1 MVNAPVMPAPAGGAA
16 RREGFSTALRVTIA
30 LALLILTLFPLYW
43 IIIVGEENKDAR
55 HGYSHGRYGDSHRDQ
70 CDHGSSPV

>member
-1 MVNAPVMPAPAGGAA
+1 MNAPAMPVPAGSAA

-43 IIIVGEENKDAR
+43 III
-55 HGYSHGRYGDSHRDQ
+55 
-70 CDHGSSPV
+70 SSF